1 MGLDIRI
8 PIGAMFA
15 ILGAL
20 LMVYGFLSDPSLYQR
35 SLGMNVNLW
44 WGIVLLAFG
53 LIMLWLAKMASGRN
67 KTAARQ

>member
-15 ILGAL
+15 LLGAL
-20 LMVYGFLSDPSLYQR
+20 LMVYGLLSDPSIYQR

-44 WGIVLLAFG
+44 WGAILLLFGVIMLLLAR
-53 LIMLWLAKMASGRN
+53 MAAGKGKSSQ
-67 KTAARQ
+67 A